1 MTRQRL
7 LVIGWREWITLSGLA
22 CPTPIKAKIDTG
34 AATSA
39 MHASKLE
46 RFEVDGHP
54 WVRFTVRPHQRRT
67 GEAMRVEAPVIDE
80 RRVRSS
86 NGKSELRPVIE
97 TEISLGEQVWN
108 VEFTLTRRNAMGF
121 RILLGRRALRRRAVV
136 DVSSSYRL
144 GVPLPRD
151 KKRERARAQG
161 AGSSPAS
168 TRASM

>member
-39 MHASKLE
+39 LHASKLE
-46 RFEVDGHP
+46 RFEVDGQP
-54 WVRFTVRPHQRRT
+54 WVRFTVRPHQRRAC
-67 GEAMRVEAPVIDE
+67 GAMRIEAPVIDE

-86 NGKSELRPVIE
+86 NGRSELRPVIE

-121 RILLGRRALRRRAVV
+121 RMPFGRRALRRRAVV

-144 GVPLPRD
+144 GVPPSRN
-151 KKRERARAQG
+151 EEA
-161 AGSSPAS
+161 
-168 TRASM
+168 